1 MPSQAPGNNKP
12 YTDIEMQVLIY
23 FKNQG
28 LSWNDIATEYN
39 KRVDLDRERTAAA
52 LESKWRQ
59 LKHEIFSR

>member
-12 YTDIEMQVLIY
+12 YMDIEIRVLVY

-28 LSWNDIATEYN
+28 LTWNDIATEYN

-52 LESKWRQ
+52 LERKWRQ